1 MAIKKKTLSVNA
13 YNPELVVMKNPILNA
28 KLDFSPLQ
36 AQIMLEMIAKIHP
49 ADENFNEVRIKVK
62 DFADKMGIEHPNIY
76 KEIDKA
82 THGMNKWVYYIDE
95 ADKSISKV
103 TLLTKVKYKE
113 GQGYV
118 DLKFHE
124 DLKPFLLQIK
134 ESQFFSYHIEATR
147 QLKNY
152 SFIKLYWLL
161 ASWKSIKTK
170 IFYLGELKQTL
181 ELEGQ
186 YNQFPDFRKRVLHPA
201 RAAFIKYGEFYFDF
215 EEIRATSSQKSPV
228 EKVKFTILPNPNWK
242 KRKALSFVD
251 VEPVQPDMTDPKLQD
266 VLKGIFSLSKSISEA
281 QAMQFIRNHT
291 SYKPEDIMSE
301 IIAMKKNKA
310 NGAEYSNPLAAL
322 SKAVTNNYSTGL
334 YEEQERK
341 RQEQEEQNMI
351 NAWRSEFEERFNE
364 FKHTIASEATPQEVE
379 LYREAYPT
387 GFNTKGEPF
396 RNRLGNFVAISRGL
410 VPQDEEQNFTNWVR
424 KHKGESLQKLDN
436 KWKVVKTLF

>member
-1 MAIKKKTLSVNA
+1 
-13 YNPELVVMKNPILNA
+13 
-28 KLDFSPLQ
+28 
-36 AQIMLEMIAKIHP
+36 
-49 ADENFNEVRIKVK
+49 
-62 DFADKMGIEHPNIY
+62 
-76 KEIDKA
+76 
-82 THGMNKWVYYIDE
+82 
-95 ADKSISKV
+95 
-103 TLLTKVKYKE
+103 
-113 GQGYV
+113 
-118 DLKFHE
+118 
-124 DLKPFLLQIK
+124 
-134 ESQFFSYHIEATR
+134 
-147 QLKNY
+147 
-152 SFIKLYWLL
+152 
-161 ASWKSIKTK
+161 
-170 IFYLGELKQTL
+170 
-181 ELEGQ
+181 
-186 YNQFPDFRKRVLHPA
+186 
-201 RAAFIKYGEFYFDF
+201 
-215 EEIRATSSQKSPV
+215 
-228 EKVKFTILPNPNWK
+228 
-242 KRKALSFVD
+242 
-251 VEPVQPDMTDPKLQD
+251 
-266 VLKGIFSLSKSISEA
+266 
-281 QAMQFIRNHT
+281 
-291 SYKPEDIMSE
+291 MSE